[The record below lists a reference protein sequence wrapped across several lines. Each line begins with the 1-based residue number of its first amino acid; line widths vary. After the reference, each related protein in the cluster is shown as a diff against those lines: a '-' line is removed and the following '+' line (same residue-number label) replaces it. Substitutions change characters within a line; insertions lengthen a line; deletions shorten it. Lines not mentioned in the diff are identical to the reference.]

1 MIREYVV
8 AMRFFT
14 TMGHL
19 LALLILF
26 STIPNNIRV
35 SLGDGVSAAD
45 ELVAQ
50 QTAIAAL
57 VIGICCFMFDF
68 RGMFFGSSLFNH
80 TVRYNSSI
88 RIFFFSCLSQLT
100 NLVYYFYTIAAATDQ
115 LYPDFVSFR
124 R

>member
-8 AMRFFT
+8 AMRFLT
-14 TMGHL
+14 TMGHF
-19 LALLILF
+19 LALLIL
-26 STIPNNIRV
+26 NNIRI

-57 VIGICCFMFDF
+57 VIGIFCFMFDF

-80 TVRYNSSI
+80 TVRNI
-88 RIFFFSCLSQLT
+88 IVPCFLFSLSLP
-100 NLVYYFYTIAAATDQ
+100 YFSHLCTYPMFTSDQ
-115 LYPDFVSFR
+115 LYSDLVSFR